1 MTLAQ
6 RESRGRGREGGLEPA
21 LPVLLAGQRAA
32 PLAGVLGLD
41 RGERC
46 VEAQQQGFS
55 ADVFPRPPQ
64 AGGRFAGPVPR
75 LRRAA
80 GLWPGPFRAS
90 LECMARTINQS
101 FLLGN
106 LGGDAE
112 FRTLASGE
120 ELATLRLATS
130 RSYRRPDGDCADET
144 EWHDVVVPRPPQAG
158 GRWKADRLRDHRDRL
173 RKGDQVH
180 VAGRLRTR
188 TWEDREGHK
197 RQRTEV
203 ACFAGDVILLAPA
216 QGAGADPGEEAAR
229 EAGSPSPGGSDDAI
243 PF

>member
-1 MTLAQ
+1 
-6 RESRGRGREGGLEPA
+6 
-21 LPVLLAGQRAA
+21 
-32 PLAGVLGLD
+32 
-41 RGERC
+41 
-46 VEAQQQGFS
+46 
-55 ADVFPRPPQ
+55 
-64 AGGRFAGPVPR
+64 
-75 LRRAA
+75 
-80 GLWPGPFRAS
+80 
-90 LECMARTINQS
+90 MARTINQS

-130 RSYRRPDGDCADET
+130 RSFRRADGEWADET
-144 EWHDVVVPRPPQAG
+144 EWHDVVV
-158 GRWKADRLRDHRDRL
+158 WKADRLRDHRDRL

-188 TWEDREGHK
+188 SWEDREGHK

-216 QGAGADPGEEAAR
+216 QAGAGADPGEGAAR
-229 EAGSPSPGGSDDAI
+229 EAGSPSPGGSDDDI